1 MSKNNKRPDNIDWAM
16 SFMLFGVGVSL
27 LAQSDGI
34 PIVFI
39 VLGLVTLILG
49 SIFLGVLFENIVKE
63 VNKVES

>member
-1 MSKNNKRPDNIDWAM
+1 
-16 SFMLFGVGVSL
+16 
-27 LAQSDGI
+27 
-34 PIVFI
+34 VFI